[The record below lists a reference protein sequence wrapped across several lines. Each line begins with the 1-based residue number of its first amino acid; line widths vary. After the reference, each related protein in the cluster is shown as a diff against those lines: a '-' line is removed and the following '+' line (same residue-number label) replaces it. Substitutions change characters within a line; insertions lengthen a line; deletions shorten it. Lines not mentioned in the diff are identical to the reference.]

1 VLDIPALVGLAEA
14 MHAEGSFA
22 GMNFTPEILA
32 AYLAQSILQGQFVVV
47 AEKNGEIIGAFVGFT
62 FQSIFGRDYIAA
74 DDGLFIAKEHRGGR
88 LAIKL
93 IQAFVEWA
101 RAQGVKQIRPGVS
114 TGEAGAAAE
123 RLYERLGFQRVGTLF
138 MMLAQ

>member
-62 FQSIFGRDYIAA
+62 YRSIFGHDYIAA
-74 DDGLFIAKEHRGGR
+74 DDGLFIAREHRGGR
-88 LAIKL
+88 LAIQLVK
-93 IQAFVEWA
+93 AFVEWA
-101 RAQGVKQIRPGVS
+101 KAQGVKQIRPGVS
-114 TGEAGAAAE
+114 TGAVGQGAE
-123 RLYERLGFQRVGTLF
+123 RLYEHLGFERVGALF
-138 MMLAQ
+138 KLEA